1 MIHINQYNTDEQ
13 CLQKKIGGVNKKIPD
28 VNGLVTA
35 IILNTEIG
43 KAERKIPDI
52 SVLVKKKDYN
62 CKILDNEKKYFTNS
76 DYNKLNHNKE

>member
-62 CKILDNEKKYFTNS
+62 CKILDIEKIIINY
-76 DYNKLNHNKE
+76 